1 MKEEIVVKEAIGLLQ
16 QEIATLTGKLSA
28 FEKVLG
34 NMEDIESELK
44 AMKLFL
50 GRRYPEFKKEYPEI
64 IEKIRS

>member
-16 QEIATLTGKLSA
+16 QEIATLTEKLSA

>member
-1 MKEEIVVKEAIGLLQ
+1 MKEEIVVKEAVGLLQ
-16 QEIATLTGKLSA
+16 QEIATLTEKLSA